1 MNSFPNLTLKS
12 LSTKLPKEYKNT
24 SAKSQL
30 LTTNV
35 ISMPAKYPKEE
46 TFLLTFSMK
55 SVTIS
60 RPILN
65 SRNKNHLLP
74 TCLR

>member
-1 MNSFPNLTLKS
+1 
-12 LSTKLPKEYKNT
+12 
-24 SAKSQL
+24 
-30 LTTNV
+30 
-35 ISMPAKYPKEE
+35 MPAKYPKEE